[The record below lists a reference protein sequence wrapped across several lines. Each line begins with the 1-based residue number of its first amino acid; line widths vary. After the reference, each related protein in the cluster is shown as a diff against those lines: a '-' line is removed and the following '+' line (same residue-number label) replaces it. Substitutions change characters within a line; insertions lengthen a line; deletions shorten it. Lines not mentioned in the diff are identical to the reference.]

1 MSHFTTEKPN
11 AMRRYSQYATKRKA
25 ATVAGRRHIINFEFR
40 TIATR

>member
-11 AMRRYSQYATKRKA
+11 AMRRHSQYATKRKA
-25 ATVAGRRHIINFEFR
+25 ATVAGRRHIDFEFR